1 MRVREPAV
9 GFCGPQRPPGGEARD
24 VGLCPNHAVL
34 RFLQLGLLGGRV
46 VLRILTLVVEYHR
59 AVMKIVLAGPHCAV
73 FHLCLPRLHGLF
85 QNRPRQQFQIGIA
98 RLTQLGILAG
108 VLQGLQILTS

>member
-9 GFCGPQRPPGGEARD
+9 GFCGPQRLPGGEARD

-59 AVMKIVLAGPHCAV
+59 AVMKIVLAGP
-73 FHLCLPRLHGLF
+73 LQRERDPILSERWGKHG
-85 QNRPRQQFQIGIA
+85 PSA
-98 RLTQLGILAG
+98 
-108 VLQGLQILTS
+108 